1 MTNNTLWASPRFRAR
16 IAGVFY
22 LLTFVM
28 GAAELLFVNDRL
40 AANLAADACYLAVTV
55 LFYQMFKP
63 VNRNL
68 SLLAA
73 FFSVLGIITGALSA
87 FHLSP
92 FPVNPLGFFGF
103 YCLLIGYLI
112 IRSTFL
118 PRVLGVL
125 MAFGGLSWL
134 TFFSPSLASHL
145 YPYSLAPGIIGEG
158 ALTLWLL
165 VVGLN
170 EQRWKQQ
177 DAASAAV
184 GA

>member
-1 MTNNTLWASPRFRAR
+1 MTNDTLWSSPRFRAR

-22 LLTFVM
+22 LLTFVT
-28 GAAELLFVNDRL
+28 GAAELRLVNHRL
-40 AANLAADACYLAVTV
+40 AANLAADVCYLAVTV

-63 VNRNL
+63 MNKSL

-73 FFSVLGIITGALSA
+73 FFSILGITTGALTA
-87 FHLSP
+87 FHGSP
-92 FPVNPLGFFGF
+92 LGVNPLGFFGF

-165 VVGLN
+165 AVGLN
-170 EQRWKQQ
+170 EQRWKEQ
-177 DAASAAV
+177 DMAN
-184 GA
+184 GR